1 MSVPDVSIIV
11 PTYREADNLRP
22 LVEGVL
28 AAMEASPWSAEMII
42 VDDDSADGT
51 VEVIKELAER
61 WPVRL
66 IVRRQERG
74 LSSAVIRGL
83 GEAAG
88 RILVCMDADLSH
100 PPASV
105 PELIRPVAE
114 GQAEFCLGSRYA
126 PGGSTSS
133 DWGLFRWLNSW
144 VARMMARPLTRVG
157 DPMAGFFCLARE
169 TFQQADTL
177 NPIGYKI
184 GLELMVKGRCRR
196 IREIPIAF
204 VDRAAGQ
211 SKLGPTEQWRYLVHL
226 KRLYL
231 YRWPIGARLVPLLVG
246 LAIVAGLVGLLRVLG
261 E

>member
-1 MSVPDVSIIV
+1 MRRPEVSIVV

-28 AAMEASPWSAEMII
+28 GSLAGSPWSAEMII
-42 VDDDSADGT
+42 VDDDSGDGSG
-51 VEVIKELAER
+51 EVIEELAEQ
-61 WPVRL
+61 WPVRI

-83 GEAAG
+83 GEATG
-88 RILVCMDADLSH
+88 QLLVCMDADLSH

-105 PELIRPVAE
+105 PDLIRPVAE
-114 GQAEFCLGSRYA
+114 GRADFCLGSRYV

-133 DWGLFRWLNSW
+133 DWGALRWLNSW
-144 VARMMARPLTRVG
+144 VARMLARPLTSVS
-157 DPMAGFFCLARE
+157 DPMAGFFCLRRE
-169 TFQQADTL
+169 TFEQADAL

-196 IREIPIAF
+196 IAEIPIAF
-204 VDRAAGQ
+204 VDRAAGE
-211 SKLGPTEQWRYLVHL
+211 SKLSPAEQWRYLVHL

-231 YRWPIGARLVPLLVG
+231 YRWPIGARLVPVLVALVV
-246 LAIVAGLVGLLRVLG
+246 LAVAVGVSGLLG
-261 E
+261 T